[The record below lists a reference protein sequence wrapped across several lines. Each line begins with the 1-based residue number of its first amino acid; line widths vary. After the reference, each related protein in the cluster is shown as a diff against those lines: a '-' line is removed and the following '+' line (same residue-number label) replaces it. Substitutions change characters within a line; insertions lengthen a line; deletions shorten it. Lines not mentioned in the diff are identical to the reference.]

1 MAFCSICGTQMADS
15 ATFCPGCGRKAEGA
29 VGGGVPAGSARPSAA
44 SQSAPPATAA
54 QAMPISA
61 DEAKGFLSALF
72 NLSFT
77 SFVTTK
83 LIKVLFVLLIV
94 ICALMALGIAAS
106 GFSHQGTG
114 AGVLSLVIVAPI
126 VFFLGV
132 IYSRVLLE
140 IIIVIFRMAEH
151 LAEIA
156 ERGRRPA

>member
-44 SQSAPPATAA
+44 SQSAPATTAA

-72 NLSFT
+72 DLSFT

-106 GFSHQGTG
+106 GFNQGTG
-114 AGVLSLVIVAPI
+114 TGVLALVIIAPI

-156 ERGRRPA
+156 EQGRRPA

>member
-1 MAFCSICGTQMADS
+1 MAFCSVCGTQMADGV
-15 ATFCPGCGRKAEGA
+15 AFCPGCGRKAEA
-29 VGGGVPAGSARPSAA
+29 AASGGVSAGSAGPSEAYR
-44 SQSAPPATAA
+44 SAPPATPA
-54 QAMPISA
+54 QAIPISA
-61 DEAKGFLSALF
+61 DEAKSFLSALF
-72 NLSFT
+72 DISFT

-106 GFSHQGTG
+106 GFSRDTG